1 MKMNGG
7 NSVKNCGN
15 TKKQLP
21 AGWRGAINKSLMR
34 ISGVVFLVLVKLVN
48 FFTAI
53 GGSQN

>member
-7 NSVKNCGN
+7 HSERIAE

-21 AGWRGAINKSLMR
+21 AGWQGAVNKSLMM
-34 ISGVVFLVLVKLVN
+34 ISGVAFLVLVKLVN